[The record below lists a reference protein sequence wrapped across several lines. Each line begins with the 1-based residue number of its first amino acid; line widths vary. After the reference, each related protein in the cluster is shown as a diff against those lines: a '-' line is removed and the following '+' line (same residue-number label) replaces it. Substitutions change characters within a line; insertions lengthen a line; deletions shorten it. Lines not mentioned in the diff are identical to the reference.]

1 MSYCILLDSS
11 GTKGAGDSGPRKK
24 KGKEKGMLNIYIT
37 EKDTN
42 KTNNTNVAL
51 AKDVASSIPADF
63 FEDEEYEDFQVPIG
77 LRPPPSTIAREQ
89 RDIEEA
95 TRLSLQRQGVAESGE
110 SSSSTNVRQTPQ
122 IASST
127 VIADFEEDD
136 DFQEPIVIRPRT
148 TRATPSVTTPVQAST
163 QSTGMPIPKM
173 NYTFEFLL
181 NTLINLI
188 QECHKSLKRLSVS
201 LQVHLVNPLVPQCT
215 YPRKSK

>member
-11 GTKGAGDSGPRKK
+11 GNKGAGDSGPRKK
-24 KGKEKGMLNIYIT
+24 KGKEK
-37 EKDTN
+37 
-42 KTNNTNVAL
+42 

-63 FEDEEYEDFQVPIG
+63 FEDEKYEDFQVPIG

-122 IASST
+122 IARST

-136 DFQEPIVIRPRT
+136 DFQEAFFIRPRT
-148 TRATPSVTTPVQAST
+148 TRATTSVTTPVQAST

-181 NTLINLI
+181 NTLLSLI

>member
-1 MSYCILLDSS
+1 MPP
-11 GTKGAGDSGPRKK
+11 KRKPGAGDSGPRKK
-24 KGKEKGMLNIYIT
+24 KGKEK
-37 EKDTN
+37 
-42 KTNNTNVAL
+42 

-77 LRPPPSTIAREQ
+77 LRLPPS
-89 RDIEEA
+89 

-122 IASST
+122 IARST

-163 QSTGMPIPKM
+163 QATGM
-173 NYTFEFLL
+173 
-181 NTLINLI
+181 
-188 QECHKSLKRLSVS
+188 R
-201 LQVHLVNPLVPQCT
+201 
-215 YPRKSK
+215 